1 MNSNRTSQERKI
13 NFFFLL
19 RVCLGI
25 LFVVSGTEK
34 LVGPYQNFLYVV
46 QSYKVLPDLLEEP
59 VARFFPWLELFVGM
73 FVLLGLWLKSALV
86 GAAALLTTFV
96 IVVGQAIGRQ
106 LPITECGCFGGLV
119 SFPLPVTAMFDATLL
134 LLTSFL
140 YRHMEKTTWLSLD
153 HYFSEQ

>member
-86 GAAALLTTFV
+86 GATALLTTFI

-106 LPITECGCFGGLV
+106 LPITECGCFGGLI
-119 SFPLPVTAMFDATLL
+119 SFPLPVVLL
-134 LLTSFL
+134 LDSILLFLSGFLLYKLNRTSS
-140 YRHMEKTTWLSLD
+140 LSLD
-153 HYFSEQ
+153 GHFQKK